1 MLEKNIL
8 VYHYPKI
15 TGIQNIKPFAPRILT
30 TAMLPCIVL
39 FADALVTVSKSNTRT
54 TKTRDI
60 RAVLF
65 VDLVGM
71 GSENGP
77 YEKTDPFFDSIDT
90 YFEARPTLA
99 LADGTTDL
107 DHEYMNDEGETL
119 TPYPTGGDKIGQFWA
134 ITFKH
139 RFTIIKPVI
148 YESGE

>member
-8 VYHYPKI
+8 VYHYPLI
-15 TGIQNIKPFAPRILT
+15 TNIQSIRPFAPRILT
-30 TAMLPCIVL
+30 TAMLPVIVL
-39 FADALVTVSKSNTRT
+39 FADPLVTISKSSTHT

-65 VDLVGM
+65 VAIL
-71 GSENGP
+71 GSGTENGP
-77 YEKTDPFFDSIDT
+77 YEATDPFFDSVEA

-107 DHEYMNDEGETL
+107 DHEYMNDDGETL
-119 TPYPTGGDKIGQFWA
+119 TPYPTGSNTLGQFWT

-148 YESGE
+148 YQSGE